1 MKNQNSTNYSMILG
15 SNKIIYFIFF
25 MLMPMLGIAQSAV
38 YPSPG
43 TLYDGQLHTIHI
55 VMHPDSLE
63 ALYADENRWN
73 NHTFPVTFIYDQTDT
88 LRNVGIRLKGNTSRN
103 ARKKSFRID
112 TDEFINQTYQ
122 GLKTFNL
129 NGTHNDPSL
138 TRQYLASYFI
148 GIAGIHTPRSN
159 FVKLYINNTYY
170 GLYTHVEHINRKFIE
185 SRYSDNTGNLYKCSW
200 PADLT
205 WLGSDPQLYKNLIN
219 PSPQNERAYDLKTNE
234 TLDDYSDLV
243 NFINVINNSQSDSFQ
258 YKIEQVFEVRNFLR
272 NLAAEVLMGH
282 WDNYFMNKNNY
293 QLYRNPSTGKFNYLS
308 YDMDNTFG
316 VQWGYSNIDVRDVN
330 NWGNINASAAPLC
343 YKLLAIEE
351 YKNYYNKQVKNL
363 CDSFFNIKLITEID
377 RVKLMIDQAVATDSF
392 YTQQW
397 ESDYGYTYLDWQNSF
412 TQSLGN
418 HASIG
423 IKNYIANR
431 RPSALNQIRITG
443 IGTTFHQAIQVYPNP
458 ALNHVYIDAANQS
471 LLNLRIYSQTSALL
485 FHQQYSSTQTVE
497 LNLETFENGIY
508 LLEMEL
514 NTGEKV
520 LKKLIISR

>member
-1 MKNQNSTNYSMILG
+1 MST
-15 SNKIIYFIFF
+15 
-25 MLMPMLGIAQSAV
+25 LGIAQSAV
-38 YPSPG
+38 YPSQG
-43 TLYDGQLHTIHI
+43 TLYDGNLHTIHI
-55 VMHPDSLE
+55 LLHPDSLK

-103 ARKKSFRID
+103 AKKKSFRID
-112 TDEFINQTYQ
+112 TDEFINQSYQ

-138 TRQYLASYFI
+138 TRQYLASYFLAS
-148 GIAGIHTPRSN
+148 AGIPAVRAN
-159 FVKLYINNTYY
+159 FVKLYINNVYY
-170 GLYTHVEHINRKFIE
+170 GLYIQVEHVNKKFVE
-185 SRYSDNTGNLYKCSW
+185 SRYGDKDGNLYKCSW
-200 PADLT
+200 PADLK
-205 WLGSDPQLYKNLIN
+205 WLGANQQSYKDLIN

-243 NFINVINNSQSDSFQ
+243 NFINVINNSPSDSFQ
-258 YKIEQVFEVRNFLR
+258 YKIEQVFEVKNFLR

-293 QLYRNPSTGKFNYLS
+293 QLYRNTINGKFNYLS

-316 VQWGYSNIDVRDVN
+316 VQWGYSNIDVRDIN
-330 NWGNINASAAPLC
+330 NWGNINVSAAPLC

-392 YTQQW
+392 YTEQW

-423 IKNYIANR
+423 LKNYIASR
-431 RPSALNQIRITG
+431 RPSALNQIKITS
-443 IGTTFHQAIQVYPNP
+443 IESTKNHTIQVYPNP
-458 ALNHVYIDAANQS
+458 AISVIYIDAAKESIHQT
-471 LLNLRIYSQTSALL
+471 RIYSNTGALL
-485 FHQQYSSTQTVE
+485 YQQIANSEHS
-497 LNLETFENGIY
+497 LAINLESFEKGLY
-508 LLEMEL
+508 LLEIEL
-514 NTGEKV
+514 NNGDKL
-520 LKKLIISR
+520 LKKLIISP